1 MRRIYRSLL
10 CSGALGLAAL
20 ALPARIPAARAAEPA
35 LQTAAA
41 VAQTDLE
48 VGMPAPDFT
57 LPDQDGKLHHLTDL
71 RGKTVV
77 LAFYPKDLTAG

>member
-1 MRRIYRSLL
+1 MRRTFHPGLYW
-10 CSGALGLAAL
+10 GALGLAAL

-35 LQTAAA
+35 LQTAA

-57 LPDQDGKLHHLTDL
+57 LPDQDGKMHHLSDL

>member
-1 MRRIYRSLL
+1 MRRTYHLLL
-10 CSGALGLAAL
+10 CGGALGLAAL
-20 ALPARIPAARAAEPA
+20 ALPAEMPAAHAAKPA
-35 LQTAAA
+35 RQTVSAVDAAG
-41 VAQTDLE
+41 LE

>member
-1 MRRIYRSLL
+1 MRRTFYLGLYR
-10 CSGALGLAAL
+10 GALGLAAL
-20 ALPARIPAARAAEPA
+20 ALPALVPAAHAEKPA
-35 LQTAAA
+35 LQTVAATAAA
-41 VAQTDLE
+41 PLE

-57 LPDQDGKLHHLTDL
+57 LPDQDGKRHHLADL